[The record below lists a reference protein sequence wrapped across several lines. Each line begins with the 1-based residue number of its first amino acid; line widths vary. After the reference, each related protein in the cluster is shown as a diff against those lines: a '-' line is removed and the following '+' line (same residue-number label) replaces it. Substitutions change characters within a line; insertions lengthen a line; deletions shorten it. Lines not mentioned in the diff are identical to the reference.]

1 MKRIVLLGATG
12 SIGRQ
17 TLDVLSKHPDE
28 FSLVGICAGHNA
40 KELKKIAVAF
50 PSVEAIG
57 LFENKEGITF
67 SCDHVFYGEDN
78 MVQCLQH
85 CDYDLLVNA
94 VVGFRGLK
102 PTLESLRQGKDVA
115 LANKESL
122 VAGGVLVKKMLEK
135 TNTKLYPIDS

>member
-40 KELKKIAVAF
+40 KELKKIAEAF

-57 LFENKEGITF
+57 LFENKEEI
-67 SCDHVFYGEDN
+67 
-78 MVQCLQH
+78 
-85 CDYDLLVNA
+85 
-94 VVGFRGLK
+94 
-102 PTLESLRQGKDVA
+102 ESQ
-115 LANKESL
+115 
-122 VAGGVLVKKMLEK
+122 
-135 TNTKLYPIDS
+135 IDSYNKTTSPQFRIRHLWFREEKLPRTSTGKLKRYQLADEFKNWLLSEEKQ